1 MRCKL
6 AEKSLLAYIE
16 GTLRPR
22 QKDRLEY
29 HLGKC
34 PHCQKVLVAFEKT
47 LQLAGSLPVKYPSSE
62 VWESFWPKLRSK
74 ISQGTPIEDRAWH
87 RAHKWKIACV
97 AGMLAATL
105 SFAGLWIFGLFKIP
119 TVDESPSLDE
129 RIVQNFMG
137 GISAKH
143 LRELL
148 NQELQRLD
156 GTSLTWSG
164 ENLLMEETGF
174 GQSTESNSLVS
185 QLFEVVA
192 TEVDLE
198 YFEDDELTDLVD
210 SMESRLTLVSVR

>member
-74 ISQGTPIEDRAWH
+74 ISQDTPIEDRSWH
-87 RAHKWKIACV
+87 RAHKWKIAGV
-97 AGMLAATL
+97 AGMLVAL
-105 SFAGLWIFGLFKIP
+105 LGFAGLWSYGLFKIP
-119 TVDESPSLDE
+119 TADQSPSLDE

-137 GISAKH
+137 DISAKH

>member
-34 PHCQKVLVAFEKT
+34 PHCQKVLVAFKKT

-74 ISQGTPIEDRAWH
+74 ISQDAPIEDRAWH
-87 RAHKWKIACV
+87 RVHKWKIACV

-105 SFAGLWIFGLFKIP
+105 GFAGLWGFGLFKIP
-119 TVDESPSLDE
+119 TGYQSPSLDE

-137 GISAKH
+137 GISAKQ
-143 LRELL
+143 LQEILD
-148 NQELQRLD
+148 QELRRLD
-156 GTSLTWSG
+156 GASMTWSG
-164 ENLLMEETGF
+164 ENLLIEETGF
-174 GQSTESNSLVS
+174 PQLTESNSLVS

-198 YFEDDELTDLVD
+198 YFDDDELTDLVNTV
-210 SMESRLTLVSVR
+210 ESRLTLVSVR